1 MIFSTSEIKF
11 IFDTFD
17 TVDKLKENLVAFCRP
32 IAIALGY
39 QDIDK
44 LFVNTEGVGWI
55 SFLAEWNGP
64 YQSHDSKCFSF
75 PAHMLSQGQ
84 NDVIDYL
91 KDIEKNENKKED
103 DLIAQKKLEA
113 DLVNYQRL
121 KAIFENK
128 EES

>member
-1 MIFSTSEIKF
+1 
-11 IFDTFD
+11 
-17 TVDKLKENLVAFCRP
+17 
-32 IAIALGY
+32 
-39 QDIDK
+39 
-44 LFVNTEGVGWI
+44 
-55 SFLAEWNGP
+55 
-64 YQSHDSKCFSF
+64 
-75 PAHMLSQGQ
+75 MLSQGQ

-128 EES
+128 EQS